1 MVQWSASY
9 HPFALACAAV
19 GMWDWHLAIA
29 HHTTCMKVACECY
42 VSHVLRVMA
51 SCSCVLSFAGR
62 ANSLHARHQLAQ
74 VYDETCRKEWAERSF
89 RGDSDFDMATAP
101 LQIDQELLQRA
112 LEAYQVEYPKSHRN
126 DFVQPVGNDRI
137 VRSPQPQRA
146 GKFRKSGGNKRSAPA
161 SSAGDWSKRGKW
173 DKKW

>member
-29 HHTTCMKVACECY
+29 HHTTCMKVAC
-42 VSHVLRVMA
+42 
-51 SCSCVLSFAGR
+51 R

-101 LQIDQELLQRA
+101 LQINQELLQRA
-112 LEAYQVEYPKSHRN
+112 LEAYQAEYPQSHRN
-126 DFVQPVGNDRI
+126 DFVQPVGNDTRT
-137 VRSPQPQRA
+137 VRSPQPQRTR
-146 GKFRKSGGNKRSAPA
+146 KFRNSGGNKRSAPA
-161 SSAGDWSKRGKW
+161 SSSGDWSKRGKW
-173 DKKW
+173 EKKW